1 MKETAF
7 GEHLLNLNPTECFL
21 KDFIRDYPQ
30 YQKIMIGL
38 SGQKESEYEQLM
50 YLMRKEWKRK
60 MPDQPFCLEG
70 SSYCLMEDFFIQEDE
85 NVSVWRNLRYM
96 PYILHSHQF
105 IELNYV
111 YSGCECY
118 LRTRDQKLRLQDGDI
133 VLCPPGLSHCF
144 DVHHDQGMIIDIFI
158 RISTFDTAF
167 FNLLS
172 DNHYLSAMFS
182 NALYSP
188 RDEYIL
194 WHCPKDSYLQSYIIS
209 CLQEYES
216 DLKFKN
222 RMTEVFVMQL
232 FLHLLRHY
240 ETQAIF
246 SSSGKMSSDEQF
258 QALMNYMRAHY
269 QTITLAQLADQYNY
283 SERQIIRLLKKHSG
297 KNFSQL
303 HLDIRMKKAL
313 QLLNNP
319 SITLSQIASM
329 LGFSS
334 SSYFSHVFEKYYS
347 CTIEAFRSDPVR
359 NIRQNHPD

>member
-209 CLQEYES
+209 CLQEYE
-216 DLKFKN
+216 
-222 RMTEVFVMQL
+222 
-232 FLHLLRHY
+232 
-240 ETQAIF
+240 
-246 SSSGKMSSDEQF
+246 F